1 MFNKKFAIGFITLIF
16 IVSALGLYHRH
27 KTQKILNA
35 EPTKVYKVNTAIRD
49 KQPQSIAVENGNQ
62 EIFSETENG
71 KDVKN
76 GVGKSDTVDNQS
88 SEKLGNSQ
96 SADFD
101 GVLKQSTTGDITTGD
116 IAIGTANT
124 EKEKSS
130 NTTDNP
136 SRRLTRDEMI
146 DRAVAA
152 GMPREQAEKMQPLA
166 PGTFDDNLSNT
177 LQVISDIISTTI
189 KNSHNPDRSVNVR
202 PKQLTSES
210 D

>member
-35 EPTKVYKVNTAIRD
+35 EPTKVDKVNTAIRD

-101 GVLKQSTTGDITTGD
+101 RVLKQSTTGDIATGD

>member
-35 EPTKVYKVNTAIRD
+35 EPTKVDKVNTAIRD

-101 GVLKQSTTGDITTGD
+101 GVLKQSTTGDIATGD
-116 IAIGTANT
+116 IATGTANT

>member
-35 EPTKVYKVNTAIRD
+35 EPTKVDKVNTAIRD

-101 GVLKQSTTGDITTGD
+101 RVLKQSTTGDIATGD

-124 EKEKSS
+124 EKEKSF
-130 NTTDNP
+130 
-136 SRRLTRDEMI
+136 
-146 DRAVAA
+146 
-152 GMPREQAEKMQPLA
+152 KYY
-166 PGTFDDNLSNT
+166 
-177 LQVISDIISTTI
+177 
-189 KNSHNPDRSVNVR
+189 
-202 PKQLTSES
+202 
-210 D
+210 

>member
-101 GVLKQSTTGDITTGD
+101 GVLKQSTTGDIATGD

-146 DRAVAA
+146 DLAVAA

>member
-49 KQPQSIAVENGNQ
+49 KQPQSIAIENGNQ

-101 GVLKQSTTGDITTGD
+101 GVLKQSTTGDIATGD
-116 IAIGTANT
+116 IATGTANT

-146 DRAVAA
+146 DLAVAA

>member
-101 GVLKQSTTGDITTGD
+101 GVLKQSTTGDIAT
-116 IAIGTANT
+116 GTANT

>member
-101 GVLKQSTTGDITTGD
+101 GVLKQSTTGDIATGD

>member
-101 GVLKQSTTGDITTGD
+101 GVLKQSTTGDIATRD

>member
-1 MFNKKFAIGFITLIF
+1 M
-16 IVSALGLYHRH
+16 
-27 KTQKILNA
+27 
-35 EPTKVYKVNTAIRD
+35 
-49 KQPQSIAVENGNQ
+49 
-62 EIFSETENG
+62 
-71 KDVKN
+71 
-76 GVGKSDTVDNQS
+76 
-88 SEKLGNSQ
+88 
-96 SADFD
+96 
-101 GVLKQSTTGDITTGD
+101 KQSTTGDIATGD

>member
-35 EPTKVYKVNTAIRD
+35 EPTKVDKVNTAIRD

-101 GVLKQSTTGDITTGD
+101 GVLKQSTTGDIATGD